1 MTYNCR
7 NMEGGLFVK
16 QIVAVHDLSG
26 LGRCSLAVVMPV
38 LAALGVRACPLPTA
52 ALSAHT
58 AFPPVGE
65 LVFTDL
71 THQMEGILAHWKA
84 LGAEF
89 DGFYSGFLGSPE
101 QMDILARHLPAL
113 RRPGFLAMVDPVMGD
128 NGHTYRTYTAEMCE
142 KMAEL
147 AAQAD
152 IITPNLTEAA
162 ILLGEDYDP
171 RPDAAKVSDWLH
183 RLSLDGRRSVIVTG
197 VSAAPGQTGA
207 ACLERATGETH
218 IAQAPEAAGCFSGT
232 GDLFAAVAFG
242 KLLSGAAPADA
253 CDVAAE
259 FVSRASQA
267 TLDRGGNPVEGADFE
282 PLLGLLTR

>member
-1 MTYNCR
+1 M
-7 NMEGGLFVK
+7 K

-26 LGRCSLAVVMPV
+26 LGRCSLSVVGPV
-38 LAALGVRACPLPTA
+38 LAALGVRACALPTA
-52 ALSAHT
+52 VLSAHT

-71 THQMEGILAHWKA
+71 TYQMEPILAHWDA
-84 LGAEF
+84 LGVRF

-128 NGHTYRTYTAEMCE
+128 NGHTYRTYTAEMC
-142 KMAEL
+142 KRMAEL
-147 AAQAD
+147 AEKAD

-162 ILLGEDYDP
+162 ILLGEEYDP
-171 RPDAAKVSDWLH
+171 RPGAAKVARWLE

-197 VSAAPGQTGA
+197 VSASPGQTGA
-207 ACLERATGETH
+207 ACLERETGEIH
-218 IAQAPEAAGCFSGT
+218 VAQAPEAAGCFSGT

-242 KLLSGAAPADA
+242 KLLSGATLAQS
-253 CDVAAE
+253 CDVAAD

-282 PLLGLLTR
+282 SLMGLLAH